1 LGHRQRDFR
10 RRYRRESS
18 ALRKFQQSR
27 VAIKKELSVSCSA
40 PFQVFIPS

>member
-27 VAIKKELSVSCSA
+27 VATKKAKFVSRSS
-40 PFQVFIPS
+40 PFQVFMPN